1 MQKVSWPKQSELM
14 GFTAI
19 TVIATII
26 ISLFI
31 FGADRL
37 ISIVLEFY
45 LRGRIIYHFQIH
57 NSVIKLGGVLWPL

>member
-1 MQKVSWPKQSELM
+1 MSKITGYLKEVLKEMQKVSWPKQSELIA
-14 GFTAI
+14 FTSI

-37 ISIVLEFY
+37 ISVILEFIY
-45 LRGRIIYHFQIH
+45 GRA
-57 NSVIKLGGVLWPL
+57 